1 MKSEKQYTSLPER
14 LYHWETTAPDR
25 VWLSQPRNR
34 QWQQWTWRQ
43 AGQEARRVATYLQQK
58 NLAPG
63 SRVAIYAKNCAE
75 WIICDLAIMLSGLV
89 SVPLYPG
96 QSANSMRYVMEHSE
110 SQLLIIGGA
119 DDFGAIQEA
128 KSETLP
134 TIAID
139 RCEIDCDIS
148 YAEIQAACEPMTD
161 NPIPDLDTMFT
172 IMYTSGTTGNPKGVM
187 HLYRNA
193 AFSIVNMLE
202 RTSYD
207 ENDRFVSYLPLSH
220 AAERIVVEVQ
230 SLYCGATISFI
241 ESLDTFVEDLREIRP
256 TLFFSVPRLWKKFKE
271 GVESKLPPKKLNL
284 MLKIPFLSSI
294 IKQKVRDQLGL
305 GSVGMF
311 ITGSA
316 PVPLDVQ
323 QWYLKLGMPLQDGY
337 GMTENFIYGCM
348 CEGDPIPG
356 SVGKPMDNCELK
368 ISDEGEVLFKSE
380 AMMKGYYLEPEK
392 TAEVLRNGYYHTGD
406 TGYLDDDGNLYLTGR
421 LSETFKTSK
430 GKFIRPAVLENQ
442 LGDIAELGQ
451 MCIVGHGMDQ
461 PVLLAGVSEAGQ
473 SLSEPQIRSA
483 VEAAM
488 QAVNQQLPA
497 HEQIHQVLVVKDEWT
512 PDNEMLTPTLKLKR
526 NVIGQHYKAQVE
538 ALGDARGVFFESSA
552 SLSSAA

>member
-1 MKSEKQYTSLPER
+1 MSEKRYTSLPER
-14 LYHWETTAPDR
+14 LYHWEQNAPDR
-25 VWLSQPRNR
+25 VWLRQPRNR
-34 QWQQWTWRQ
+34 QWQEWTWRQ
-43 AGQEARRVATYLQQK
+43 AGQEARRMATYLKQQ
-58 NLAPG
+58 NFAPG
-63 SRVAIYAKNCAE
+63 SRVALYAKNCAE
-75 WIICDLAIMLSGLV
+75 WIISDLAIMLSGLV

-96 QSANSMRYVMEHSE
+96 QSASSMRYVMEHSD
-110 SQLLIIGGA
+110 SQLLIIGDA
-119 DDFGAIQEA
+119 DDFTAIEQA
-128 KSETLP
+128 KPDGIQTL
-134 TIAID
+134 AID
-139 RCEIDCDIS
+139 RCRIDCDIS
-148 YAEIQAACEPMTD
+148 FAEIQAAYEPM
-161 NPIPDLDTMFT
+161 NESPIPDLDTMFT

-193 AFSIVNMLE
+193 AFSIVNMME
-202 RTSYD
+202 RNQRT
-207 ENDRFVSYLPLSH
+207 EADRFVSYLPLSH
-220 AAERIVVEVQ
+220 AAERIVIEVQ
-230 SLYCGATISFI
+230 SLYCGAPISFI

-271 GVESKLPPKKLNL
+271 GVESKISPNKLKL
-284 MLKIPFLSSI
+284 MLKVPFLSSV
-294 IKQKVRDQLGL
+294 IKKKVQQQLGL
-305 GSVGMF
+305 ASVDMF

-356 SVGKPMDNCELK
+356 SVGKTMDNCELK

-380 AMMKGYYLEPEK
+380 ALMKGYYLEPEK

-442 LGDIAELGQ
+442 LGDIGELGQ
-451 MCIVGHGMDQ
+451 MCIMGHGMDQ
-461 PVLLAGVSEAGQ
+461 PVLLAGLSEAGQ
-473 SLSEPQIRSA
+473 VMSVDEVRASVESA
-483 VEAAM
+483 INAI
-488 QAVNQQLPA
+488 NQQLPA
-497 HEQIHQVLVVKDEWT
+497 HEQMHQVLVVSDEWT

-526 NVIGQHYKAQVE
+526 NVIGNHYKSAVE
-538 ALGDARGVFFESSA
+538 SLRDKKGVFFEAELEVSA
-552 SLSSAA
+552 VA

>member
-1 MKSEKQYTSLPER
+1 MSEKKYTSLPER
-14 LYHWETTAPDR
+14 LYHWEQTAPDR
-25 VWLSQPRNR
+25 VWLRQPKNR
-34 QWQQWTWRQ
+34 QWQQWTWRE
-43 AGQEARRVATYLQQK
+43 AGQQARRMATYLKQQ

-63 SRVAIYAKNCAE
+63 SRVAIYAKNCAQ
-75 WIICDLAIMLSGLV
+75 WIISDLAIMLSGLV

-96 QSANSMRYVMEHSE
+96 QSASSMRYVMEHSD
-110 SQLLIIGGA
+110 SQLLIVGAA
-119 DDFGAIQEA
+119 DDFSAIKEA
-128 KSETLP
+128 RPEAVN

-139 RCEIDCDIS
+139 SCSIDCDIS
-148 YAEIQAACEPMTD
+148 FDEIQSTCEPMSD
-161 NPIPDLDTMFT
+161 SPIPDLDTMFT

-193 AFSIVNMLE
+193 AFSIVNMME
-202 RTSYD
+202 RNQRT
-207 ENDRFVSYLPLSH
+207 EADRFVSYLPLSH
-220 AAERIVVEVQ
+220 AAERIVIEVQ
-230 SLYCGATISFI
+230 SLYCGAPISFI

-271 GVESKLPPKKLNL
+271 GVESKIVPSKLNL
-284 MLKIPFLSSI
+284 MLKIPFLSSM
-294 IKQKVRDQLGL
+294 IKKKVQQQLGL
-305 GSVGMF
+305 ASVDMF

-380 AMMKGYYLEPEK
+380 ALMKGYYLEPEK

-442 LGDIAELGQ
+442 LGDIGELGQ
-451 MCIVGHGMDQ
+451 MCIMGHGMDQ
-461 PVLLAGVSEAGQ
+461 PVLLAGLSEAGQ
-473 SLSEPQIRSA
+473 SMNTDAVRASVESA
-483 VEAAM
+483 INAI
-488 QAVNQQLPA
+488 NQQLPA
-497 HEQIHQVLVVKDEWT
+497 HEQIHQVLVVSDEWA

-526 NVIGQHYKAQVE
+526 NVIGNHYKLVVE
-538 ALGDARGVFFESSA
+538 SLTDKKGVFFEGE
-552 SLSSAA
+552 LSTTAAA

>member
-1 MKSEKQYTSLPER
+1 MSETRYTSLPER
-14 LYHWETTAPDR
+14 LYHWEQTTPDR
-25 VWLSQPRNR
+25 VWLRQPRDR
-34 QWQQWTWRQ
+34 QWQEWTWQ
-43 AGQEARRVATYLQQK
+43 EAGQQARRMATYLKQR

-63 SRVAIYAKNCAE
+63 SRVALYAKNCAE
-75 WIICDLAIMLSGLV
+75 WIITDLAIMLSGLV

-96 QSANSMRYVMEHSE
+96 QSASSMRYVMEHSE
-110 SQLLIIGGA
+110 SQILIIGGA
-119 DDFGAIQEA
+119 DDFSAIQEA
-128 KSETLP
+128 QSDTIH

-139 RCEIDCDIS
+139 RCEIECDTS
-148 YAEIQAACEPMTD
+148 FGDIQTACEPMSES
-161 NPIPDLDTMFT
+161 PIPDLDTMFT

-193 AFSIVNMLE
+193 AFSIVNMLD
-202 RTSYD
+202 RTHYD

-220 AAERIVVEVQ
+220 AAERIVIEVQ
-230 SLYCGATISFI
+230 SLYCGAPISFI

-271 GVESKLPPKKLNL
+271 GVESKIPPKKLNL
-284 MLKIPFLSSI
+284 MLKIPFLSSV
-294 IKQKVRDQLGL
+294 IKKKVQQQLGL
-305 GSVGMF
+305 ASVGMF

-368 ISDEGEVLFKSE
+368 ISDDGEVLFKSE

-392 TAEVLRNGYYHTGD
+392 TAEVLRDGYYHTGD
-406 TGYLDDDGNLYLTGR
+406 TGYLDGDGNLYLTGR

-451 MCIVGHGMDQ
+451 MCIMGHGMDQ
-461 PVLLAGVSEAGQ
+461 PVLLAGLSEAGQ
-473 SLSEPQIRSA
+473 ALETEVVRASVEQAIQIL
-483 VEAAM
+483 
-488 QAVNQQLPA
+488 NQQLPA
-497 HEQIHQVLVVKDEWT
+497 HEQIHQVLVVSEEWT

-526 NVIGQHYKAQVE
+526 NVIGGHYKTMVE
-538 ALGDARGVFFESSA
+538 SLTDKKGVFFETDKALSA
-552 SLSSAA
+552 VA

>member
-1 MKSEKQYTSLPER
+1 MSESKYTSLPER
-14 LYHWETTAPDR
+14 LYHWEQTAPDR
-25 VWLSQPRNR
+25 VWMRQPRNR
-34 QWQQWTWRQ
+34 QWQQWTWRE
-43 AGQEARRVATYLQQK
+43 AGQQARRMATYIKQR
-58 NLAPG
+58 NLEPG
-63 SRVAIYAKNCAE
+63 SRIAIYAKNCAE
-75 WIICDLAIMLSGLV
+75 WIISDLAIMLSGMV

-96 QSANSMRYVMEHSE
+96 QSASSMNYVMEHSD

-119 DDFGAIQEA
+119 DDFAAIQEA
-128 KSETLP
+128 KRDGMH

-139 RCEIDCDIS
+139 RCEVDCDIRFD
-148 YAEIQAACEPMTD
+148 EIQAICEPMAES
-161 NPIPDLDTMFT
+161 PIPDLDTMFT

-284 MLKIPFLSSI
+284 MLKIPFLSSMV
-294 IKQKVRDQLGL
+294 KKKVRDQLGL

-392 TAEVLRNGYYHTGD
+392 TAEVMRDGYYHTGD

-442 LGDIAELGQ
+442 LGDVAELGQ
-451 MCIVGHGMDQ
+451 MCVIGHGLDQ
-461 PVLLAGVSEAGQ
+461 PVLLAG
-473 SLSEPQIRSA
+473 LSENGVTLDAEAIRAA
-483 VEAAM
+483 VTAAM
-488 QAVNQQLPA
+488 DNFNQQLPA
-497 HEQIHQVLVVKDEWT
+497 HEQIHRVLVVSDEWT

-526 NVIGQHYKAQVE
+526 NFISRHYMPQVE
-538 ALGDARGVFFESSA
+538 AMGEKKGVFFESE
-552 SLSSAA
+552 LEVAAVA

>member
-1 MKSEKQYTSLPER
+1 MSEKRYTSLPER
-14 LYHWETTAPDR
+14 LYHWEQNAPDR
-25 VWLSQPRNR
+25 VWLRQPRNR
-34 QWQQWTWRQ
+34 QWQEWTWQQ
-43 AGQEARRVATYLQQK
+43 AGQEARRMATYLQQQ

-63 SRVAIYAKNCAE
+63 SRVALYAKNCAE
-75 WIICDLAIMLSGLV
+75 WIISDLAIMLSGLV

-96 QSANSMRYVMEHSE
+96 QSASSMRYVMEHSD
-110 SQLLIIGGA
+110 SKLLIVGGA
-119 DDFGAIQEA
+119 DGFSAIEEA
-128 KSETLP
+128 KP
-134 TIAID
+134 AGIKTIAID
-139 RCEIDCDIS
+139 RCSIDCDIS
-148 YAEIQAACEPMTD
+148 FAEIQAICEPMSES
-161 NPIPDLDTMFT
+161 PIPDLDTMFT

-193 AFSIVNMLE
+193 AFSIVNMMERNE
-202 RTSYD
+202 RT
-207 ENDRFVSYLPLSH
+207 EGDRFVSYLPLSH
-220 AAERIVVEVQ
+220 AAERIVIEVQ
-230 SLYCGATISFI
+230 SLYCGAPISFI

-271 GVESKLPPKKLNL
+271 GVESKISPSKLNL
-284 MLKIPFLSSI
+284 MLKIPFLSSM
-294 IKQKVRDQLGL
+294 IKNKVQQQLGL
-305 GSVGMF
+305 ASVDMF

-368 ISDEGEVLFKSE
+368 ISEAGEVLFKSE
-380 AMMKGYYLEPEK
+380 ALMKGYYLEPEK
-392 TAEVLRNGYYHTGD
+392 TAEVLRDGYYHTGD

-451 MCIVGHGMDQ
+451 MCIMGHGMDQ
-461 PVLLAGVSEAGQ
+461 PVLLAGLSEAGQ
-473 SLSEPQIRSA
+473 TKTVDEVRSS
-483 VEAAM
+483 VEAAI
-488 QAVNQQLPA
+488 ALINQQLPA
-497 HEQIHQVLVVKDEWT
+497 HEQMHQILVVSEEWT

-526 NVIGQHYKAQVE
+526 NIIGNHYKSAVE
-538 ALGDARGVFFESSA
+538 SLIDKKGVFFESEISK
-552 SLSSAA
+552 SAAA

>member
-1 MKSEKQYTSLPER
+1 MSEKKYTSLPER
-14 LYHWETTAPDR
+14 LYHWEQTAPDR
-25 VWLSQPRNR
+25 VWLRQPKNR
-34 QWQQWTWRQ
+34 QWQQWTWRE
-43 AGQEARRVATYLQQK
+43 AGQQARRMATYLKQQ

-75 WIICDLAIMLSGLV
+75 WIISDLAIMLSGLV

-96 QSANSMRYVMEHSE
+96 QSASSMRYVMEHSD
-110 SQLLIIGGA
+110 SQLLIIGAA
-119 DDFGAIQEA
+119 DDFSAIKEA
-128 KSETLP
+128 RPEAVN

-139 RCEIDCDIS
+139 GCSIDCDINFN
-148 YAEIQAACEPMTD
+148 EIQAACEPMSES
-161 NPIPDLDTMFT
+161 PIPDLDTMFT

-193 AFSIVNMLE
+193 AFSIVNMME
-202 RTSYD
+202 RNQRT
-207 ENDRFVSYLPLSH
+207 EADRFVSYLPLSH
-220 AAERIVVEVQ
+220 AAERIVIEVQ
-230 SLYCGATISFI
+230 SLYCGAPISFI

-271 GVESKLPPKKLNL
+271 GVESKIAPKKLSL
-284 MLKIPFLSSI
+284 MLKTPILSSV
-294 IKQKVRDQLGL
+294 IKNKVQQQLGL
-305 GSVGMF
+305 ASVDLF

-368 ISDEGEVLFKSE
+368 ISDDGEVLFKSE
-380 AMMKGYYLEPEK
+380 ALMKGYYLEPEK

-451 MCIVGHGMDQ
+451 MCIMGHGMDQ
-461 PVLLAGVSEAGQ
+461 PVLLAGLSEAGQ
-473 SLSEPQIRSA
+473 SMNIDAVRASVESA
-483 VEAAM
+483 INTI
-488 QAVNQQLPA
+488 NQQLPA
-497 HEQIHQVLVVKDEWT
+497 HEQIHQVLVVNEEWA

-526 NVIGQHYKAQVE
+526 NIIGNHYKQVVE
-538 ALGDARGVFFESSA
+538 SLRDKKGVFFEGE
-552 SLSSAA
+552 LSSTAAA

>member
-1 MKSEKQYTSLPER
+1 MSEKRYTSLPER
-14 LYHWETTAPDR
+14 LYHWEQNAPDR
-25 VWLSQPRNR
+25 VWLRQPRNR
-34 QWQQWTWRQ
+34 QWQEWTWQQ
-43 AGQEARRVATYLQQK
+43 AGQEARRMATYLQQQ

-63 SRVAIYAKNCAE
+63 SRVALYAKNCAE
-75 WIICDLAIMLSGLV
+75 WIISDLAIMLSGLV

-96 QSANSMRYVMEHSE
+96 QSASSMRYVMEHSD
-110 SQLLIIGGA
+110 SKLLIVGGA
-119 DDFGAIQEA
+119 DDFSAIEEA
-128 KSETLP
+128 KP
-134 TIAID
+134 AGIKTIAID
-139 RCEIDCDIS
+139 RCSIDCDIS
-148 YAEIQAACEPMTD
+148 FAEIQAICEPMSES
-161 NPIPDLDTMFT
+161 PIPDLDTMFT

-193 AFSIVNMLE
+193 AFSIVNMMERNE
-202 RTSYD
+202 RT
-207 ENDRFVSYLPLSH
+207 EGDRFVSYLPLSH
-220 AAERIVVEVQ
+220 AAERIVIEVQ
-230 SLYCGATISFI
+230 SLYCGAPISFI

-271 GVESKLPPKKLNL
+271 GVESKISPSKLNL
-284 MLKIPFLSSI
+284 MLKIPFLSSV
-294 IKQKVRDQLGL
+294 IKNKVQQQLGL
-305 GSVGMF
+305 ASVDMF

-368 ISDEGEVLFKSE
+368 ISEAGEVLFKSE
-380 AMMKGYYLEPEK
+380 ALMKGYYLEPEK
-392 TAEVLRNGYYHTGD
+392 TAEVLRDGYYHTGD

-442 LGDIAELGQ
+442 LGDISELGQ
-451 MCIVGHGMDQ
+451 MCIMGHGMDQ
-461 PVLLAGVSEAGQ
+461 PVLLAGLSEAGQ
-473 SLSEPQIRSA
+473 TKTVDEVRSS
-483 VEAAM
+483 VEAAI
-488 QAVNQQLPA
+488 ALINQQLPA
-497 HEQIHQVLVVKDEWT
+497 HEQMHQILVVSEEWT

-526 NVIGQHYKAQVE
+526 NIIGNHYKSAVE
-538 ALGDARGVFFESSA
+538 SLIDKKGVFFESEISK
-552 SLSSAA
+552 SAAA

>member
-1 MKSEKQYTSLPER
+1 MSETRYTSLPER
-14 LYHWETTAPDR
+14 LYHWEQTTPDR
-25 VWLSQPRNR
+25 VWLRQPRDR
-34 QWQQWTWRQ
+34 QWQEWTWQ
-43 AGQEARRVATYLQQK
+43 EAGQQARRMATYLKQR

-63 SRVAIYAKNCAE
+63 SRVALYAKNCAE
-75 WIICDLAIMLSGLV
+75 WIITDLAIMLSGLV

-96 QSANSMRYVMEHSE
+96 QSASSMRYVMEHSE
-110 SQLLIIGGA
+110 SQILIIGGA
-119 DDFGAIQEA
+119 DDFSAIQEA
-128 KSETLP
+128 QSDAIH

-139 RCEIDCDIS
+139 RCDIECDTS
-148 YAEIQAACEPMTD
+148 FGDIQATCEPMSES
-161 NPIPDLDTMFT
+161 PIPDLDTMFT

-193 AFSIVNMLE
+193 AFSIVNMLD
-202 RTSYD
+202 RTHYD

-220 AAERIVVEVQ
+220 AAERIVIEVQ
-230 SLYCGATISFI
+230 SLYCGAPISFI

-271 GVESKLPPKKLNL
+271 GVESKIPPKKLNL
-284 MLKIPFLSSI
+284 MLKIPFLSSV
-294 IKQKVRDQLGL
+294 IKKKVQQQLGL
-305 GSVGMF
+305 ASVGMF

-368 ISDEGEVLFKSE
+368 ISDDGEVLFKSE

-392 TAEVLRNGYYHTGD
+392 TAEVLRDGYYHTGD

-451 MCIVGHGMDQ
+451 MCIMGHGMDQ
-461 PVLLAGVSEAGQ
+461 PVLLAGLSEAGQ
-473 SLSEPQIRSA
+473 ALETEVVRTS
-483 VEAAM
+483 VE
-488 QAVNQQLPA
+488 QAIQTLNQQLPA
-497 HEQIHQVLVVKDEWT
+497 HEQIHQVLVVSEEWT

-526 NVIGQHYKAQVE
+526 NVIGGHYKTMVE
-538 ALGDARGVFFESSA
+538 SLTDKKGVFFETDKALSA
-552 SLSSAA
+552 VA

>member
-1 MKSEKQYTSLPER
+1 MSEKRYTSLPER
-14 LYHWETTAPDR
+14 LYHWEQTTPNR
-25 VWLSQPRNR
+25 VWLRQPRER
-34 QWQQWTWRQ
+34 QWQEWTWQQ
-43 AGQEARRVATYLQQK
+43 AGQEARRMATYLKQR

-63 SRVAIYAKNCAE
+63 SRVALYAKNCAE
-75 WIICDLAIMLSGLV
+75 WIIADLAIMLSGLV

-96 QSANSMRYVMEHSE
+96 QSASSMRYVMEHSE
-110 SQLLIIGGA
+110 SQILIIGGA
-119 DDFGAIQEA
+119 DDFSAIQEA
-128 KSETLP
+128 QP
-134 TIAID
+134 AGVHTIAID

-148 YAEIQAACEPMTD
+148 FREIQTACEPMSES
-161 NPIPDLDTMFT
+161 PVPDLDTMFT

-193 AFSIVNMLE
+193 AFSIVNMLD
-202 RTSYD
+202 RTHYD

-220 AAERIVVEVQ
+220 AAERIVIEVQ
-230 SLYCGATISFI
+230 SLYCGAPISFI

-271 GVESKLPPKKLNL
+271 GVESKIPPKKLNL
-284 MLKIPFLSSI
+284 MLKIPFLSSY
-294 IKQKVRDQLGL
+294 IKKKVQQQLGL
-305 GSVGMF
+305 ASVGMF

-368 ISDEGEVLFKSE
+368 ISDDGEVLFKSQ

-392 TAEVLRNGYYHTGD
+392 TAEVLRDGYYHTGD

-451 MCIVGHGMDQ
+451 MCIMGHGMDQ
-461 PVLLAGVSEAGQ
+461 PVLVAGLSEAGQ
-473 SLSEPQIRSA
+473 KIELEVVRAS
-483 VEAAM
+483 VEQTI
-488 QAVNQQLPA
+488 QAINQQLPA
-497 HEQIHQVLVVKDEWT
+497 HEQIHQVLVVSEEWT

-526 NVIGQHYKAQVE
+526 NVIGGRYKVVVE
-538 ALGDARGVFFESSA
+538 SLTDKKGVFFETDKA
-552 SLSSAA
+552 LKAVA

>member
-1 MKSEKQYTSLPER
+1 MSEKRYTSLPER
-14 LYHWETTAPDR
+14 LYHWEQNAPDR
-25 VWLSQPRNR
+25 VWLRQPRNR
-34 QWQQWTWRQ
+34 QWQEWTWQQ
-43 AGQEARRVATYLQQK
+43 AGQEARRMATYLQQQ

-63 SRVAIYAKNCAE
+63 SRVALYAKNCAE
-75 WIICDLAIMLSGLV
+75 WIISDLAIMLSGLV

-96 QSANSMRYVMEHSE
+96 QSASSMRYVMEHSD
-110 SQLLIIGGA
+110 SKLLIVGGA
-119 DDFGAIQEA
+119 DDFSAIEEA
-128 KSETLP
+128 KP
-134 TIAID
+134 AGIKTIAID
-139 RCEIDCDIS
+139 RCSIDCDIS
-148 YAEIQAACEPMTD
+148 FAEIQAICEPMSES
-161 NPIPDLDTMFT
+161 PIPDLDTMFT

-193 AFSIVNMLE
+193 AFSIVNMMERNE
-202 RTSYD
+202 RT
-207 ENDRFVSYLPLSH
+207 EGDRFVSYLPLSH
-220 AAERIVVEVQ
+220 AAERIVIEVQ
-230 SLYCGATISFI
+230 SLYCGAPISFI

-271 GVESKLPPKKLNL
+271 GVESKISPSKLNL
-284 MLKIPFLSSI
+284 MLKIPFLSSM
-294 IKQKVRDQLGL
+294 IKNKVQQQLGL
-305 GSVGMF
+305 ASVDMF

-368 ISDEGEVLFKSE
+368 ISEAGEVLFKSE
-380 AMMKGYYLEPEK
+380 ALMKGYYLEPEK
-392 TAEVLRNGYYHTGD
+392 TAEVLRDGYYHTGD

-451 MCIVGHGMDQ
+451 MCIMGHGMDQ
-461 PVLLAGVSEAGQ
+461 PVLLAGLSEAGQ
-473 SLSEPQIRSA
+473 TKTVDEVRSS
-483 VEAAM
+483 VEAAI
-488 QAVNQQLPA
+488 ALINQQLPA
-497 HEQIHQVLVVKDEWT
+497 HEQMHQILVVSEEWT

-526 NVIGQHYKAQVE
+526 NIIGNHYKSAVE
-538 ALGDARGVFFESSA
+538 SLIDKKGVFFESEISK
-552 SLSSAA
+552 SAAA

>member
-1 MKSEKQYTSLPER
+1 MSEKKYTSLPER
-14 LYHWETTAPDR
+14 LYHWEQTAPDR
-25 VWLSQPRNR
+25 VWLRQPKNR
-34 QWQQWTWRQ
+34 QWQQWTWRE
-43 AGQEARRVATYLQQK
+43 AGQQARRMATYLKQQ

-63 SRVAIYAKNCAE
+63 SRVAIYAKNCAQ
-75 WIICDLAIMLSGLV
+75 WIISDLAIMLSGLV

-96 QSANSMRYVMEHSE
+96 QSASSMRYVMEHSD
-110 SQLLIIGGA
+110 SQLLIVGAA
-119 DDFGAIQEA
+119 DDFSAIKEA
-128 KSETLP
+128 RPEAVN

-139 RCEIDCDIS
+139 SCSIDCDIS
-148 YAEIQAACEPMTD
+148 FDEIQSTCEPMSD
-161 NPIPDLDTMFT
+161 SPIPDLDTMFT

-193 AFSIVNMLE
+193 AFSIVNMME
-202 RTSYD
+202 RNQRT
-207 ENDRFVSYLPLSH
+207 EADRFVSYLPLSH
-220 AAERIVVEVQ
+220 AAERIVIEVQ
-230 SLYCGATISFI
+230 SLYCGAPISFI

-271 GVESKLPPKKLNL
+271 GVESKIAPSKLNL
-284 MLKIPFLSSI
+284 MLKVPFLSSM
-294 IKQKVRDQLGL
+294 IKKKVQQQLGL
-305 GSVGMF
+305 ASVDMF

-380 AMMKGYYLEPEK
+380 ALMKGYYLEPEK

-442 LGDIAELGQ
+442 LGDIGELGQ
-451 MCIVGHGMDQ
+451 MCIMGHGMDQ
-461 PVLLAGVSEAGQ
+461 PVLLAGLSEAGQ
-473 SLSEPQIRSA
+473 SMNTDAVRASVESA
-483 VEAAM
+483 INAI
-488 QAVNQQLPA
+488 NQQLPA
-497 HEQIHQVLVVKDEWT
+497 HEQIHQVLVVSDEWA

-526 NVIGQHYKAQVE
+526 NVIGNHYKLVVE
-538 ALGDARGVFFESSA
+538 SLTDKKGVFFEGE
-552 SLSSAA
+552 LSTTAAA

>member
-1 MKSEKQYTSLPER
+1 MSEKRYTSLPER
-14 LYHWETTAPDR
+14 LYHWEQNAPDR
-25 VWLSQPRNR
+25 VWLRQPRNR
-34 QWQQWTWRQ
+34 QWQQWTWQQ
-43 AGQEARRVATYLQQK
+43 AGQEARRMATYLKQQ

-63 SRVAIYAKNCAE
+63 SRVALYAKNCAE
-75 WIICDLAIMLSGLV
+75 WIISDLAIMLSGLV

-96 QSANSMRYVMEHSE
+96 QSASSMRYVMEHSD
-110 SQLLIIGGA
+110 SKLLIIGGA
-119 DDFGAIQEA
+119 DDFSAIEEA
-128 KSETLP
+128 KPEGIK

-139 RCEIDCDIS
+139 RCTIECDIS
-148 YAEIQAACEPMTD
+148 FAEIQAACEPMSES
-161 NPIPDLDTMFT
+161 PIPDLDTMFT

-193 AFSIVNMLE
+193 AFSIVNMME
-202 RTSYD
+202 RNQRT
-207 ENDRFVSYLPLSH
+207 EADRFVSYLPLSH
-220 AAERIVVEVQ
+220 AAERIVIEVQ
-230 SLYCGATISFI
+230 SLYCGAPISFI

-271 GVESKLPPKKLNL
+271 GVESKLPPRKLNL
-284 MLKIPFLSSI
+284 MLKIPFLSSL
-294 IKQKVRDQLGL
+294 IKKKVQQQLGL
-305 GSVGMF
+305 ASVDMF

-323 QWYLKLGMPLQDGY
+323 QWYLNLGMPLQDGY

-380 AMMKGYYLEPEK
+380 ALMKGYYLEPEK

-451 MCIVGHGMDQ
+451 MCIMGHGMDQ
-461 PVLLAGVSEAGQ
+461 PVLLAGLSEAGQ
-473 SLSEPQIRSA
+473 AMSVDAVRTSVESA
-483 VEAAM
+483 IESI
-488 QAVNQQLPA
+488 NQQLPA
-497 HEQIHQVLVVKDEWT
+497 HEQMHQVLVVSDEWT

-526 NVIGQHYKAQVE
+526 NVIGNHYKAAVE
-538 ALGDARGVFFESSA
+538 SLIDQKGVFFEREVSTSA
-552 SLSSAA
+552 VA